1 MKTKKKFLNYCH
13 DNAFFGIIQETHLGE
28 MSPGFLVLE
37 GHMRIAFD
45 NDLYLK

>member
-28 MSPGFLVLE
+28 MSPGF
-37 GHMRIAFD
+37 F
-45 NDLYLK
+45 

>member
-28 MSPGFLVLE
+28 MSPGFFSFGWTYE
-37 GHMRIAFD
+37 NSF
-45 NDLYLK
+45 